1 MRELGFK
8 VNQHHKTTLTI
19 DGAIDFWNSWKQHG
33 RKQDYWVDGIV
44 VKINEQKYEKVLG
57 YTGKAPRFSIAFK
70 FPAEQVTT
78 VLENIIF
85 QVGRTGVVTPVAH
98 LRPVSVAGST
108 VSRATLH
115 NEDEIKRLDVRIG
128 DTVILQKAGDV
139 IPEVLQVVKELRPKG
154 TRVFKWPNF
163 VSACGG
169 EGRIER
175 IRASAWRVSMKI
187 PNVRVERL
195 SILCRKKH
203 SM

>member
-1 MRELGFK
+1 M
-8 VNQHHKTTLTI
+8 
-19 DGAIDFWNSWKQHG
+19 
-33 RKQDYWVDGIV
+33 DGIV

-175 IRASAWRVSMKI
+175 IRGICMASVDENRERARRAFEYFVSKKALDVDGVGKI
-187 PNVRVERL
+187 SAIDGSRSGGYV
-195 SILCRKKH
+195 
-203 SM
+203 